1 MTGKLAKAWLPCF
14 RFGRDLELLQSLE
27 RCETLSRASRLGR
40 RHRNEGGIQG
50 IHMEVEELL
59 KEKREEIL
67 EIAARHGA
75 RKVRVFGSVA
85 REEAGESSDI
95 DLLVDMEPDR
105 SLLDV
110 TAFLADIRE
119 LLGRR
124 VDVVSEKG
132 LYWLIRRRIL
142 KEAKPL

>member
-1 MTGKLAKAWLPCF
+1 M
-14 RFGRDLELLQSLE
+14 
-27 RCETLSRASRLGR
+27 
-40 RHRNEGGIQG
+40 GI
-50 IHMEVEELL
+50 EALL
-59 KEKREEIL
+59 KEKRAEIL

-75 RKVRVFGSVA
+75 RNIRVFGSVA
-85 REEAGESSDI
+85 RGEAEESSDI
-95 DLLVDMEPDR
+95 DLLIDMDSDR

-110 TAFLADIRE
+110 TAFRE
-119 LLGRR
+119 EMRDLLGHR

>member
-1 MTGKLAKAWLPCF
+1 MK
-14 RFGRDLELLQSLE
+14 
-27 RCETLSRASRLGR
+27 
-40 RHRNEGGIQG
+40 
-50 IHMEVEELL
+50 VEELL

-75 RKVRVFGSVA
+75 GNIRVFGSVA
-85 REEAGESSDI
+85 RGEAGESSDV
-95 DLLVDMEPDR
+95 DLLVDMEADR

-110 TAFLADIRE
+110 TAFLADVRE

>member
-1 MTGKLAKAWLPCF
+1 M
-14 RFGRDLELLQSLE
+14 
-27 RCETLSRASRLGR
+27 
-40 RHRNEGGIQG
+40 
-50 IHMEVEELL
+50 
-59 KEKREEIL
+59 
-67 EIAARHGA
+67 
-75 RKVRVFGSVA
+75 FGSVA
-85 REEAGESSDI
+85 RGDADESSDV

-110 TAFLADIRE
+110 TALVADIRA

-132 LYWLIRRRIL
+132 LYWLLRRRIL